1 MIVVGK
7 IPMSSSNTLFR
18 LKLLSTEVALLTI
31 KICSIANV
39 ILIITQSA
47 GKYPLAG
54 IPAYANL
61 HISFGPLVQTA
72 SLPINSVL

>member
-1 MIVVGK
+1 MIVVEK

-18 LKLLSTEVALLTI
+18 LKLLSTEVALFTI
-31 KICSIANV
+31 KICSITNV

-47 GKYPLAG
+47 GKYPLVG

-61 HISFGPLVQTA
+61 
-72 SLPINSVL
+72 